1 MSTWHFL
8 SPIGRITIEPAVPQE
23 HIDLLHAWVTHPRST
38 FWGMQGLSL
47 EQTRAAFDEID
58 ADPHHAA
65 WLGRV
70 DGEPTFLTET
80 YDPAHSALAA
90 HYRVE
95 PGQLGMHVL
104 VAPTD
109 TPVHGLTSQVFRA
122 VMHFCFRD
130 PEITQ
135 VVVEPDVRNHAIHAK
150 NAAAGFVVDRRVALS
165 DKEALLSLCTVEDFA
180 GSERASGSGGE
191 RASGSGS
198 EPASDS
204 GSELERGGPVL
215 GGEGLPSPDVAH
227 LEPEV
232 TARAHRH
239 VAAKAIGEFTHER
252 LLSPEPTTDGR
263 WTITAGTAR
272 YTFAATRHALEH
284 WRVDPASLERTVD
297 GEVTRVDALTVVSDL
312 HEDLDI
318 PGHLRSTYL
327 EELSGTLASL
337 AYKWHHAR
345 HTSSELVHADFQT
358 IEAAMTEGHPA
369 FVANNGRIGFSAT
382 DHAAYSPEAGADVH
396 LVWIAVRRNVAHLSL
411 ADGLTEED
419 LYAGEL
425 DPTDRERFS
434 LRLEAKG
441 VDPADYLLMPVHPWQ
456 WDHKLAVTFAADLAR
471 LDVVHLG
478 TTGDRYRA
486 QQSIRTFFNHD
497 RPKRHYVKTALA
509 IQNMGFLR
517 GLSPTY
523 MTATPAIND
532 WVAQVVA
539 GDQELADCGFRVL
552 REVAA
557 IGYTGDAYH
566 QLGAPNPHTKMVAA
580 LWRESP
586 VPKLAAGERLQSLT
600 GLLHRDVDGG
610 ALITELIAAS
620 PIGATEWVR
629 RMLRAYLRPV
639 VHCLGAHDLAFMP
652 HGENLILVLEDHVPT
667 GVFMKDIGE
676 EVIVMSDRP
685 LPADVERIRH
695 VLPPHVQSLSILTDV
710 LDGVLRFVAEILA
723 DDEVMSGGEFWT
735 LVAECVQEH
744 AADHP
749 RAARLD
755 LLRES
760 FEHSCL
766 NRLQLR
772 NTLQMVDLTDPE
784 GSLIRV
790 GDLANPLH
798 NPHDLKEMRPE
809 MREGAHDLKEMR
821 PVTREGAYDR
831 WRTGG

>member
-8 SPIGRITIEPAVPQE
+8 SPIGRITIEPVVPQE

-38 FWGMQGLSL
+38 FWGMHGYTPGQS
-47 EQTRAAFDEID
+47 RAAFDEID

-65 WLGRV
+65 WLGRI

-80 YDPAHSALAA
+80 YDPGHSVLAA

-130 PEITQ
+130 PEVTR

-150 NAAAGFVVDRRVALS
+150 NAAAGFVVDRRITLS
-165 DKEALLSLCTVEDFA
+165 DKEALLSFCTVEAFA
-180 GSERASGSGGE
+180 
-191 RASGSGS
+191 
-198 EPASDS
+198 
-204 GSELERGGPVL
+204 GSELERGG
-215 GGEGLPSPDVAH
+215 ERLPSPDVAH
-227 LEPEV
+227 LEPGV
-232 TARAHRH
+232 MRRAHRH

-252 LLSPEPTTDGR
+252 LLDPEPTADGR
-263 WTITAGTAR
+263 WSITAGTAR

-284 WRVDPASLERTVD
+284 WRVDPVSLERTID
-297 GEVTRVDALTVVSDL
+297 GEPTEVDALTVVSDL
-312 HEDLDI
+312 HEDLGI
-318 PGHLRSTYL
+318 PDHLRSTYL
-327 EELSGTLASL
+327 EELSGTLAGL
-337 AYKWHHAR
+337 AFKWHHER
-345 HTSSELVHADFQT
+345 HTSRELVHADFQT

-382 DHAAYSPEAGADVH
+382 DHAAYSPEAGADVR
-396 LVWIAVRRNVAHLSL
+396 LVWVAVRRSVAHLSL
-411 ADGLTEED
+411 ADDLSEED
-419 LYAGEL
+419 LYGGEL
-425 DPTDRERFS
+425 DPAERERLS
-434 LRLEAKG
+434 LRLEAEG
-441 VDPADYLLMPVHPWQ
+441 VDPADYLLMPIHPWQ

-471 LDVVHLG
+471 QDIVHLG
-478 TTGDRYRA
+478 TTSDRYRA

-497 RPKRHYVKTALA
+497 RPERHYVKTALA

-523 MTATPAIND
+523 MSATPAIND

-539 GDQELADCGFRVL
+539 DDPELADCGFRVL
-552 REVAA
+552 REIAA

-586 VPKLAAGERLQSLT
+586 VPKLAAGQRLQSLT
-600 GLLHRDVDGG
+600 GLLHRDADGG

-629 RMLRAYLRPV
+629 RMLHSYLRPV
-639 VHCLGAHDLAFMP
+639 VHCLGVHDLAFMP

-676 EVIVMSDRP
+676 EVVVMSDRP

-695 VLPPHVQSLSILTDV
+695 VLDPRVQSLSVLTDV

-723 DDEVMSGGEFWT
+723 DDEVMTGDEFWM
-735 LVAECVQEH
+735 LVANCIREH
-744 AADHP
+744 ADAHP

-798 NPHDLKEMRPE
+798 EVSLRDARFASSSGNV
-809 MREGAHDLKEMR
+809 EGARSASSSGNVGE
-821 PVTREGAYDR
+821 TRFASSSGS
-831 WRTGG
+831 GGVDA

>member
-1 MSTWHFL
+1 MSDFAMIT
-8 SPIGRITIEPAVPQE
+8 PVGRVTIEPVVPAE
-23 HIDLLHAWVTHPRST
+23 HIELLHAWVTHPRSA
-38 FWGMQGLSL
+38 FWGMQGFTL
-47 EQTRAAFDEID
+47 EQSRAAFDEID

-70 DGEPTFLTET
+70 DGVPTFLTET
-80 YDPAHSALAA
+80 YDPVHSVLAT

-109 TPVHGLTSQVFRA
+109 APVHGMTSQVFRA

-130 PEITQ
+130 PSVTE
-135 VVVEPDVRNHAIHAK
+135 VVVEPDVRNQAIHAK
-150 NAAAGFVVDRRVALS
+150 NAAAGFVVDRRITLS
-165 DKEALLSLCTVEDFA
+165 DKEALLSFCTLEAFA
-180 GSERASGSGGE
+180 
-191 RASGSGS
+191 
-198 EPASDS
+198 
-204 GSELERGGPVL
+204 GSELERGG
-215 GGEGLPSPDVAH
+215 ERLPSPDVAH

-232 TARAHRH
+232 MARAHRH
-239 VAAKAIGEFTHER
+239 VAAKAIGELTHER
-252 LLSPEPTTDGR
+252 VIAPEPTADGR
-263 WTITAGTAR
+263 WTIAAGAAT

-284 WRVDPASLERTVD
+284 WRVDPASIERTV
-297 GEVTRVDALTVVSDL
+297 GGRVTEVDALGVVSDL
-312 HEDLDI
+312 HEVLGI
-318 PGHLRSTYL
+318 PDHLRSTYL

-337 AYKWHHAR
+337 AHKWHHAR
-345 HTSSELVHADFQT
+345 HTSRDLVDADFQT
-358 IEAAMTEGHPA
+358 IESAMTEGHPA
-369 FVANNGRIGFSAT
+369 FIANNGRIGFSAT
-382 DHAAYSPEAGADVH
+382 DHATYSPEAAADVR
-396 LVWIAVRRNVAHLSL
+396 LEWIAVRRNVAHLSL
-411 ADGLTEED
+411 AEGMTEED

-425 DPTDRERFS
+425 DPADRERFS
-434 LRLEAKG
+434 LRLEMLG
-441 VDPADYLLMPVHPWQ
+441 LDPADYLLMPVHPWQ
-456 WDHKLAVTFAADLAR
+456 WDHKLAVTFAADIAR
-471 LDVVHLG
+471 RDVVHLG
-478 TTGDRYRA
+478 HTRDRYRA
-486 QQSIRTFFNHD
+486 QQSIRTFFNTD
-497 RPKRHYVKTALA
+497 RPERHYVKTALA

-517 GLSPTY
+517 GLSPKY
-523 MTATPAIND
+523 MEATPAIND
-532 WVAQVVA
+532 WVADVVA
-539 GDQELADCGFRVL
+539 GDPELADCGFRVL

-566 QLGAPNPHTKMVAA
+566 RLGVPNPHTKIVAA

-586 VPKLAAGERLQSLT
+586 VPKLAAGQRIQSLT
-600 GLLHRDVDGG
+600 GLLHRDAEGA

-620 PIGATEWVR
+620 PIGAREWVR

-639 VHCLGAHDLAFMP
+639 VHCLGVHDLAFMP

-676 EVIVMSDRP
+676 EVVVMSDRE
-685 LPADVERIRH
+685 LPPEVERIRH
-695 VLPPHVQSLSILTDV
+695 VLDPQVQSLSVLTDV
-710 LDGVLRFVAEILA
+710 IDGVLRFVAEILA
-723 DDEVMSGGEFWT
+723 DDEVLNGEDFWA
-735 LVAECVQEH
+735 LVAECIAEH

-798 NPHDLKEMRPE
+798 AHCPTAMHSLDV
-809 MREGAHDLKEMR
+809 EGLHCRRAMQSSGAG
-821 PVTREGAYDR
+821 EGGVA
-831 WRTGG
+831 G